1 MYQLIFP
8 AFLTTLTF
16 LFDLRS
22 KYKRE
27 LSDYF
32 ALFILLA
39 GVNYLFSAF
48 PLQADSILFKER
60 YLTVVNGQIVF
71 ETKDNTKTDN
81 TKIEKKTLKDINKQ
95 FMKDCRDKM
104 DYHFE
109 QGLQCFKDAEEA
121 CLWFPDVSEQ
131 EKAKDCFLTFI
142 ATMQAGDSRSKLLVG
157 LITICGTYVTEVMTA
172 WHRIDYKLREAK
184 YHWEMEEH
192 YRLIG
197 KRMQDELNSEK
208 Y

>member
-1 MYQLIFP
+1 MHQLIFP
-8 AFLTTLTF
+8 AFITTLTF

-22 KYKRE
+22 KYKRD
-27 LSDYF
+27 LADYF
-32 ALFILLA
+32 ALFMLLA
-39 GVNYLFSAF
+39 GVNYLFATF
-48 PLQADSILFKER
+48 PLHAEGDLFKER
-60 YLTVVNGQIVF
+60 YLTVVNRQIIF
-71 ETKDNTKTDN
+71 ETNDTPKNNSQK
-81 TKIEKKTLKDINKQ
+81 EKKSLREINKQ
-95 FMKDCRDKM
+95 FMLDCRDKM

-142 ATMQAGDSRSKLLVG
+142 TTMQAGDSRSKLLVG
-157 LITICGTYVTEVMTA
+157 LITICGAYVTEVMSA
-172 WHRIDYKLREAK
+172 WHRIDFKLREAK

-197 KRMQDELNSEK
+197 KRMQDELNLDK
-208 Y
+208 H